1 MVRIKRGRCKN
12 TDIPKINNNKQKTK
26 KKKNMKNFI
35 LDPLHSE
42 IGFKIKHLM
51 ISTVTGNF
59 AKFNATMESS
69 LEDFT
74 DAKINFTADVNSIST
89 NISDRDSHL
98 KSPDFFDTVNY
109 PNIVFESTK
118 VEKLG
123 EDYAVHGN
131 LTIKNVTLP
140 ITLKGAYNGNDVDAY
155 GQTKY
160 GFELEGKINR
170 KDWGL
175 TFNLEGG
182 KGSLLIGD
190 EVRLIISIQMTE
202 IQNTEN

>member
-1 MVRIKRGRCKN
+1 
-12 TDIPKINNNKQKTK
+12 
-26 KKKNMKNFI
+26 MKNFI

-109 PNIVFESTK
+109 PNIAFESTK

>member
-1 MVRIKRGRCKN
+1 M
-12 TDIPKINNNKQKTK
+12 K
-26 KKKNMKNFI
+26 KFI

-51 ISTVTGNF
+51 ISTVTGSF
-59 AKFNATMESS
+59 GKFGATMESE
-69 LEDFT
+69 LDDFT
-74 DAKINFTADVNSIST
+74 DAKINFTADVNTLST
-89 NISDRDSHL
+89 NISDRDFHL
-98 KSPDFFDTVNY
+98 KSPDFFDTSNF
-109 PNIVFESTK
+109 PNITFESTK
-118 VEKLG
+118 VEKLS
-123 EDYAVHGN
+123 EEYSVSGN
-131 LTIKNVTLP
+131 LTIKDVTLP
-140 ITLKGAYNGNDVDAY
+140 ITLKGTYNGNDVDAY

-160 GFELEGKINR
+160 GFELEGKLNR

-202 IQNTEN
+202 IQNVGA

>member
-1 MVRIKRGRCKN
+1 M
-12 TDIPKINNNKQKTK
+12 K
-26 KKKNMKNFI
+26 KFI
-35 LDPLHSE
+35 IDPLHSE

-59 AKFNATMESS
+59 GKFNATMESAS
-69 LEDFT
+69 EDFT
-74 DAKINFTADVNSIST
+74 DAKINFTADVDTIST

-98 KSPDFFDTVNY
+98 KSPDFFDVENF
-109 PNIVFESTK
+109 PNISFESTNIVK
-118 VEKLG
+118 SGDEYEVS
-123 EDYAVHGN
+123 GN
-131 LTIKNVTLP
+131 LTIKDVALP
-140 ITLKGAYNGNDVDAY
+140 IKLKGAYNGNDVDAY

-175 TFNLEGG
+175 SFNLEGG

-202 IQNTEN
+202 IQNVEA